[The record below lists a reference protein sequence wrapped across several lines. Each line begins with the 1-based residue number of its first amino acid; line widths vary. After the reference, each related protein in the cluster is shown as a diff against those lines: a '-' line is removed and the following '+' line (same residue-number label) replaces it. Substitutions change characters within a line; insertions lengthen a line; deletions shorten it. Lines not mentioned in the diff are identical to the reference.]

1 MLPWGELKQ
10 RPEVVDSKLQGLEEE
25 SGRQQV
31 RHGGV
36 QRGCRSEANG
46 EPDQERPPEPMRRAP
61 AFYRV
66 RDLHFG

>member
-10 RPEVVDSKLQGLEEE
+10 RPEAVDSKLQGLEEE
-25 SGRQQV
+25 SGCQQA

-36 QRGCRSEANG
+36 QRGYRGEANG
-46 EPDQERPPEPMRRAP
+46 EPDLERLPAPMRRAP